1 MPVPRRRRQNQIANL
16 PSLALKCLDVNFLF
30 EKSKAVLY
38 YGFAPAVVY
47 FGMTKE
53 PSPSSWLELINILE

>member
-1 MPVPRRRRQNQIANL
+1 
-16 PSLALKCLDVNFLF
+16 
-30 EKSKAVLY
+30 VLY